1 MRRWDP
7 DPPRG
12 GAPCT
17 GLACLS
23 KIDDP
28 LNPGTQVCV
37 DSKGGVSQLCCNGN
51 TTKPCFTLANNGVV
65 NRSGHQGVPQPAL
78 PDTTYPKQ
86 ADTGVLASTFCI
98 PSTGKSAIDQVT
110 GLPDRAPS
118 SSPGRPCGPSSD
130 TPTASP
136 EPNDGPRPGPHSRC
150 RVRRPARFLSRDSTL
165 RELQTRSLLR

>member
-65 NRSGHQGVPQPAL
+65 NRSGHQGAPQPAL

-110 GLPDRAPS
+110 GLPG
-118 SSPGRPCGPSSD
+118 PGAIQLAGPAVWSK
-130 TPTASP
+130 
-136 EPNDGPRPGPHSRC
+136 
-150 RVRRPARFLSRDSTL
+150 
-165 RELQTRSLLR
+165 